1 MRHIR
6 VLSHQRPAQAQLEP
20 VIQLLGVFN
29 SLVGLVSNMVF
40 VAGQVLELLGIDLQE
55 K

>member
-6 VLSHQRPAQAQLEP
+6 VLSHQRPARAQLEP
-20 VIQLLGVFN
+20 VIQLLGVIN
-29 SLVGLVSNMVF
+29 SLVGIVSNLLF
-40 VAGQVLELLGIDLQE
+40 VAGQMLDLLGIDPQD